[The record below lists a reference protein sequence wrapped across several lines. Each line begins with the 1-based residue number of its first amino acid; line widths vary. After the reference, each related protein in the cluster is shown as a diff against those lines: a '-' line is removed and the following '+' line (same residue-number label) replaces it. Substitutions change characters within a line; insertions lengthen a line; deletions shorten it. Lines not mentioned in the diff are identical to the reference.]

1 MLMTSY
7 VSEAL
12 GVALLLLTLPL
23 VVELAVLT
31 LASRFPKRKRGS
43 SAAAAPIRLAV
54 IVPAHNE
61 EVLIASCV
69 ESVRISAADTET
81 RIIVI
86 AHNCS
91 DHTADRAAKAGAEAV
106 ICNDPEA
113 RGKGSALAFGFEYAA
128 SEGMD
133 AVLVIDADSTV
144 SSNLIGL
151 VREALATGA
160 EAVQCSYEM
169 ESSSKR
175 PATRLTA
182 LGFRGFNVVRPV
194 GRSRLGLSAGIV
206 GNGFAMRQT
215 ILAQTPYNS
224 FSVVE
229 DLEYHIR
236 LVLCGKKVQFL
247 DQAKVWSG
255 VPPSKQGDAIQRS
268 RWEGGRANAAV
279 NWLGPLLQQL
289 MRGQLR
295 MVEPLLD
302 LLSLPIGYVAF
313 LLLLALC
320 LPLEW
325 LRVYALIAGAVL
337 VGHVLAAAWLGND
350 FAGDLRI
357 LARAP
362 GYILWKLSLLP
373 RIFRSSRS
381 DAAWVRTERQP
392 AIQEVL
398 FEAAAEGNPANA
410 MEHGLGIRSSM
421 EIS

>member
-31 LASRFPKRKRGS
+31 LASRFPKRKGGS

-69 ESVRISAADTET
+69 ESLRISAAGTET

-106 ICNDPEA
+106 ICNDSEA

-128 SEGMD
+128 SKGMD

-182 LGFRGFNVVRPV
+182 LGFRGFNVVRPA

-215 ILAQTPYNS
+215 VLAQTPYNS

-247 DQAKVWSG
+247 DEAKVWSG

-279 NWLGPLLQQL
+279 TWLGPLLQQL
-289 MRGQLR
+289 MRGRLS

-337 VGHVLAAAWLGND
+337 VGHVLTAAWLGND

-398 FEAAAEGNPANA
+398 LETAAEGNSANA
-410 MEHGLGIRSSM
+410 MEHGLGIRSSL

>member
-69 ESVRISAADTET
+69 ESVRTSAAGTET

-128 SEGMD
+128 SEDMD

-182 LGFRGFNVVRPV
+182 LGFRGFDVVRPA
-194 GRSRLGLSAGIV
+194 GRNRLGLSAGIV

-215 ILAQTPYNS
+215 VLAQTPYNS

-247 DQAKVWSG
+247 DEARVWSG

-279 NWLGPLLQQL
+279 TWLGPLLQQL
-289 MRGQLR
+289 MRGRLS

-337 VGHVLAAAWLGND
+337 VGHVLTAAWLGND

-398 FEAAAEGNPANA
+398 LEAAAEGNSANA
-410 MEHGLGIRSSM
+410 MEHGLGIRSSL

>member
-1 MLMTSY
+1 MVITSY
-7 VSEAL
+7 FSEAL

-31 LASRFPKRKRGS
+31 LASCFPKRKGDGS
-43 SAAAAPIRLAV
+43 STSAPMSLAV
-54 IVPAHNE
+54 IIPAHNE

-69 ESVRISAADTET
+69 ESLRVSAAGTDT
-81 RIIVI
+81 RIIVV

-91 DHTADRAAKAGAEAV
+91 DGTTDRAARAGAEV
-106 ICNDPEA
+106 VPCNDRQG

-128 SEGMD
+128 SQGVD
-133 AVLVIDADSTV
+133 AALVIDADSTV
-144 SSNLIGL
+144 SDDLIGL
-151 VREALATGA
+151 VREALAKGA
-160 EAVQCSYEM
+160 QAVQCRYEM

-175 PATRLTA
+175 PTTRLTA
-182 LGFRGFNVVRPV
+182 LGFRGFNVVRPT

-206 GNGFAMRQT
+206 GNGFAIRQT
-215 ILAQTPYNS
+215 VLTQNPYNAL
-224 FSVVE
+224 SVVE

-247 DQAKVWSG
+247 RDAKVRSG
-255 VPPSKQGDAIQRS
+255 MPPSKQGDAIQRS

-279 NWLGPLLQQL
+279 TWLGPLLRQL
-289 MRGQLR
+289 MRGRLR

-302 LLSLPIGYVAF
+302 LLSLPTGYVAF
-313 LLLLALC
+313 LLSLALC
-320 LPLEW
+320 VPLGW
-325 LRVYALIAGAVL
+325 LRVYALIAGTVL
-337 VGHVLAAAWLGND
+337 GGHVLAAAWVGND

-357 LARAP
+357 LTRAP

-373 RIFRSSRS
+373 RVLRSSRS

-398 FEAAAEGNPANA
+398 LKAAAEGHPAKA
-410 MEHGLGIRSSM
+410 MEHGLGIRSSL

>member
-69 ESVRISAADTET
+69 ESVRTSAAGTET

-247 DQAKVWSG
+247 DEARVWSG

-279 NWLGPLLQQL
+279 TWLGPLLQQL
-289 MRGQLR
+289 MRGRLS

-337 VGHVLAAAWLGND
+337 VGHVLTAAWLGND

-398 FEAAAEGNPANA
+398 LETAAEGNSANA
-410 MEHGLGIRSSM
+410 MEHGLGIRSSL

>member
-31 LASRFPKRKRGS
+31 LASRFPKRKRGG
-43 SAAAAPIRLAV
+43 SATFAPIRLAV

-69 ESVRISAADTET
+69 ESLLISAAGTET
-81 RIIVI
+81 RIIVV

-91 DHTADRAAKAGAEAV
+91 DHTTDRAAKAGAEVV
-106 ICNDPEA
+106 ICNDPQA

-133 AVLVIDADSTV
+133 AALVIDADSTV
-144 SSNLIGL
+144 SKNLVGL
-151 VREALATGA
+151 VREALTNGA

-169 ESSSKR
+169 ESSSNR

-215 ILAQTPYNS
+215 VLAQTPYNS

-289 MRGQLR
+289 MRGRLR

-398 FEAAAEGNPANA
+398 LEAAAEGNSANA